1 MVASK
6 GMREWGSEMV
16 DMYEHVQLV
25 ETKVKWKNT

>member
-16 DMYEHVQLV
+16 DTYEHVQLV
-25 ETKVKWKNT
+25 VCAKRRNKP